1 MEYRCYFASSGG
13 LYIFGVLITARLV
26 GGSLTEALREWGR
39 VHYQTLKPKA
49 AFIFSFIVNSVG
61 RGWRVIV

>member
-1 MEYRCYFASSGG
+1 M
-13 LYIFGVLITARLV
+13 LIIVRLV
-26 GGSLTEALREWGR
+26 GGSLLGVLREWGR
-39 VHYQTLKPKA
+39 VYYQMLKPKA